1 MLTVTGKVKTG
12 NAVLKKMQKQ
22 HQRMK
27 YEVSGDNIPGT
38 FYFKIY
44 LCRAMANEQIM

>member
-1 MLTVTGKVKTG
+1 MKRSIVNVS
-12 NAVLKKMQKQ
+12 LKKAKKL

-27 YEVSGDNIPGT
+27 NEVSGDNIPGT

-44 LCRAMANEQIM
+44 LCRAMADEQIM